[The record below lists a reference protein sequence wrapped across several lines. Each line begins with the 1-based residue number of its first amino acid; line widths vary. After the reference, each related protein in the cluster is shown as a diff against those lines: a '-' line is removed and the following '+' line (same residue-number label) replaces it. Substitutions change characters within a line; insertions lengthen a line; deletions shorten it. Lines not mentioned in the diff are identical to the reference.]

1 MTIKEAKHELET
13 YAHMCR
19 VLERLRSDARVAELA
34 AQTQN
39 ASSFPALTDHGSSS
53 YDGKIERMLD
63 KKQRVTDAE
72 RCIIFVEIIL
82 DTIFDT
88 ADKKCRKILID
99 YCIKNKSC
107 EVISSEVSASVP
119 RVYQL
124 IEEALEIY
132 IFNRGIIVQML
143 DFDPFAHDK
152 TDADSHA
159 HARGL

>member
-1 MTIKEAKHELET
+1 MTTKEAKRELET

-34 AQTQN
+34 VQSPNKPAFSA
-39 ASSFPALTDHGSSS
+39 ASEREDS
-53 YDGKIERMLD
+53 YDEKIVRMLD

-88 ADKKCRKILID
+88 AEKKSRKILVD
-99 YCIKNKSC
+99 FCIKNKSC
-107 EVISSEVSASVP
+107 EVIASEVSASMP

-124 IEEALEIY
+124 VEEALEIY
-132 IFNRGIIVQML
+132 IFNRNMIVQML
-143 DFDPFAHDK
+143 DFDPFANHK
-152 TDADSHA
+152 TDADSLA
-159 HARGL
+159 HAREL

>member
-1 MTIKEAKHELET
+1 MTTKEAKRELET

-19 VLERLRSDARVAELA
+19 VLDRLRSDARVAELA
-34 AQTQN
+34 AQSPRT
-39 ASSFPALTDHGSSS
+39 SFFSAATSHGGDS
-53 YDGKIERMLD
+53 YDDKIVRMLD

-88 ADKKCRKILID
+88 AEKKSRKVLID
-99 YCIKNKSC
+99 FCVKNKSC
-107 EVISSEVSASVP
+107 EVIASEVSASMP
-119 RVYQL
+119 RVYQI

-143 DFDPFAHDK
+143 DFDPFAHEK

-159 HARGL
+159 HAREL

>member
-1 MTIKEAKHELET
+1 MTTKEARRELET

-19 VLERLRSDARVAELA
+19 VLERLRSDARVAGLA
-34 AQTQN
+34 ARSPN
-39 ASSFPALTDHGSSS
+39 KPSSPAASEHGGS
-53 YDGKIERMLD
+53 YDEKIVRMLD

-72 RCIIFVEIIL
+72 RCIIFVDIIL

-88 ADKKCRKILID
+88 AEKKCRKVLID
-99 YCIKNKSC
+99 FCIKNKSC
-107 EVISSEVSASVP
+107 EVIASEVSASMP
-119 RVYQL
+119 RVYQI

-152 TDADSHA
+152 TDAVSHA
-159 HARGL
+159 HAREL

>member
-1 MTIKEAKHELET
+1 MTTKEAKRELET

-34 AQTQN
+34 VQSPN
-39 ASSFPALTDHGSSS
+39 KPSFPAVSAHGES
-53 YDGKIERMLD
+53 YDDKIVRMID

-88 ADKKCRKILID
+88 AEKKSRKILID
-99 YCIKNKSC
+99 FCIKNKSC
-107 EVISSEVSASVP
+107 EVIASEVSASMP

-124 IEEALEIY
+124 VEEALEIY
-132 IFNRGIIVQML
+132 IFNRNMIVQML
-143 DFDPFAHDK
+143 DFDPFANHK
-152 TDADSHA
+152 TDADSLA
-159 HARGL
+159 HAREL

>member
-1 MTIKEAKHELET
+1 MTTKEAKRELET

-34 AQTQN
+34 ARSPN
-39 ASSFPALTDHGSSS
+39 KPSSPAASEHEDS
-53 YDGKIERMLD
+53 YDDKIVRMLD

-88 ADKKCRKILID
+88 AEKKCRKVLID
-99 YCIKNKSC
+99 FCIKNKSC
-107 EVISSEVSASVP
+107 EVIASEVSASMP

-124 IEEALEIY
+124 VEEALEIY
-132 IFNRGIIVQML
+132 IFNRNMIVQML
-143 DFDPFAHDK
+143 DFDPFANHK
-152 TDADSHA
+152 TDADSLA
-159 HARGL
+159 HAREL